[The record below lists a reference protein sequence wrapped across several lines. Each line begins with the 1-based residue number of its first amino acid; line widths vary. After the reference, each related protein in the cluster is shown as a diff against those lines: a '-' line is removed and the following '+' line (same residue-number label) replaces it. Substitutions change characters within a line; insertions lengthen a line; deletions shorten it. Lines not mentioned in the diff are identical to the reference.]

1 MIFFKKIIL
10 FFLFILL
17 AIYNVEAQTGAS
29 CATAINTGT
38 PNGTSTC
45 FTQSNGTTGS
55 TAGCTGSG
63 YGGSGGVTY
72 FKFCTN
78 ASASCVAFDVTNGTA
93 SGNYEFTIFDAAC
106 SYVSGSIACGGVA
119 GTGKEFTTAGI
130 GLAANTCY
138 YLRVWSG
145 NAGSLTICTSTA
157 VSSNDLCG
165 APQQISTTALA
176 GTNLCAT
183 ASATDPPPAQF
194 GAGSLENNIWYSFTT
209 NTLCVSPCTVV
220 VSISNISCVGGGS
233 GFQIGYWSG
242 SCTGTSTTSLT
253 YLGNTTGSGG
263 TVTTTITGL
272 SPGQKITIGID
283 GNAGANCTFSISASN
298 TQPLPVDLIYFY
310 GYQIEKSNYLE
321 WASLSETN
329 VDYFLI
335 EKSSD
340 GENFTELG
348 RVKAVGNST
357 SKKVYSLIDENVK
370 EEYTYYRLISVDID
384 KSSKV
389 FKLVS
394 INNPNLHKLFNVFP
408 NPGSSSISVIFDE
421 RNIMSNKILVI
432 YDFKGNRVKEISIDN
447 TYDINKVDIS
457 DLKNGIYNINY
468 ITDSGDFQS
477 LKFVKE

>member
-1 MIFFKKIIL
+1 M
-10 FFLFILL
+10 
-17 AIYNVEAQTGAS
+17 
-29 CATAINTGT
+29 
-38 PNGTSTC
+38 
-45 FTQSNGTTGS
+45 
-55 TAGCTGSG
+55 GCVGSG
-63 YGGSGGVTY
+63 YGGSGGATY
-72 FKFCTN
+72 FKFCTD
-78 ASASCVAFDVTNGTA
+78 ASGNCVAFNVTNGTA
-93 SGNYEFTIFDAAC
+93 SGNYEYTIFDASC
-106 SYVSGSIACGGVA
+106 TYVSGSIACGGAV
-119 GTGKEFTTAGI
+119 GTGTEFTTAGI

-145 NAGSLTICTSTA
+145 NAGSFSICTSTA
-157 VSSNDLCG
+157 VSTNNLCG
-165 APQQISTTALA
+165 SPQQISTTALA

-220 VSISNISCVGGGS
+220 VTISNISCTGGGS

-283 GNAGANCTFSISASN
+283 GNAGANCTFSISATN

-310 GYQIEKSNYLE
+310 GYQNDKNNILE

-329 VDYFLI
+329 VDYYLV
-335 EKSSD
+335 EKSVD
-340 GENFTELG
+340 GINYTELG
-348 RVKAVGNST
+348 RVKAEGNTT
-357 SKKVYSLIDENVK
+357 SKRIYSLTDENVHN
-370 EEYTYYRLISVDID
+370 EFTYYRLTSFD
-384 KSSKV
+384 KDRSSKIFNV
-389 FKLVS
+389 VS
-394 INNPNLHKLFNVFP
+394 VNNTNFHSLFNVFP
-408 NPGSSSISVIFDE
+408 NPGSSLITVKFDE
-421 RNIMSNKILVI
+421 RSNMMLNKKLSI
-432 YDFKGNRVKEISIDN
+432 YDFKGNVVKEVSFDSAS
-447 TYDINKVDIS
+447 DIRNVDIS

-468 ITDSGDFQS
+468 INDSGEFQS